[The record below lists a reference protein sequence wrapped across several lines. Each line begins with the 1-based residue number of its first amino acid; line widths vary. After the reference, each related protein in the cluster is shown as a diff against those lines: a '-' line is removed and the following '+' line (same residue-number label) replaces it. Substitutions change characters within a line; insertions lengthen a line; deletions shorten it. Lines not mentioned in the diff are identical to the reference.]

1 MAESVTIQTPPTGA
15 EAPKVEAPAAG
26 EYIEVAEKPEW
37 VPEKFYDKEHKR
49 ISVKA
54 LAGSYGELEKGKS
67 SDAPQPKPEEKA
79 GEKPADD
86 SQPKPVVI
94 PGVPAESV
102 AKYTE
107 EVKKDGTLSAAS
119 YDELASKGF
128 PKEVVDVYLRG
139 LKGESAVTQG
149 VKDAQDWAKVY
160 DSVGGQEKYA
170 EMTAWASTNMSDSE
184 IDAFNAAATGK
195 NVAAADLAMRG
206 LHAKYSQS
214 IGQELRLVEGEV
226 GDGAGLKPY
235 ASVWEMQQDMRTD
248 RYRNDEGFRKMVER
262 RLAKSKIL

>member
-107 EVKKDGTLSAAS
+107 EVKKDGTLSTAS

-139 LKGESAVTQG
+139 LKGEAAVSQG
-149 VKDAQDWAKVY
+149 VQDAQAWSKVY
-160 DSVGGQEKYA
+160 DSIGGEAKYA
-170 EMTAWASTNMSDSE
+170 EMTSWASTHMSESE
-184 IDAFNAAATGK
+184 IDAFNAAVTGK
-195 NVAAADLAMRG
+195 NVAAADLAIRG
-206 LHAKYSQS
+206 LHAKYSQAN
-214 IGQELRLVEGEV
+214 GQELRLVEGEV
-226 GDGAGLKPY
+226 GDGVGLKPY
-235 ASVWEMQQDMRTD
+235 ASVWEMQQDMGSE
-248 RYRNDEGFRKMVER
+248 RYKKDEGFRKTVEQ
-262 RLAKSKIL
+262 RLGKSKIL